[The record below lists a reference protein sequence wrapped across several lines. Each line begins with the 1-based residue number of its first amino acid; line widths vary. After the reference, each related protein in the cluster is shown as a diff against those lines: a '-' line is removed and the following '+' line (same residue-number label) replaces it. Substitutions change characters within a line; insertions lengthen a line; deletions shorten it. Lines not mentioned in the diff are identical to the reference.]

1 MLKWIGIGVAVLVV
15 GFLVVVALQP
25 SSFRIERSQKMEA
38 PPFVVFNI
46 VNDFKRWPS
55 WSPGEKL
62 DPNMEKKHSGAEVGV
77 GSVYEW
83 TGNDQVGTGRMTIK
97 ESVPEKRIAI
107 ELEFLEPWEAT
118 NKTLFTFTRVDG
130 GVDVNWAMEGE
141 NNFMAKAAS
150 LFMNMD
156 EMVGGDFEKGLAALQ
171 KIAEAEAKEVAKQR
185 EAKAKQAVEEAA
197 RAKSA
202 SAELQAAGAEEAVA
216 K

>member
-1 MLKWIGIGVAVLVV
+1 MLKWIGIGVGVLVV

-25 SSFRIERSQKMEA
+25 SSFRIERSQKMDA

-55 WSPGEKL
+55 WSPWEKL
-62 DPNMEKKHSGAEVGV
+62 DPNMEKKHTGPDVGV

-83 TGNDQVGTGRMTIK
+83 AGNDQVGTGRMTIE

-107 ELEFLEPWEAT
+107 ELEFLKPWEAT
-118 NKTLFTFTRVDG
+118 NETSFTFTRDG
-130 GVDVNWAMEGE
+130 DGVEVNWAMAGE

-156 EMVGGDFEKGLAALQ
+156 EMVGGDFEKGLAQLQ

-185 EAKAKQAVEEAA
+185 EAKAKQAAQEAA
-197 RAKSA
+197 RAKA
-202 SAELQAAGAEEAVA
+202 AQAEKQEVGEAAAAAE
-216 K
+216 